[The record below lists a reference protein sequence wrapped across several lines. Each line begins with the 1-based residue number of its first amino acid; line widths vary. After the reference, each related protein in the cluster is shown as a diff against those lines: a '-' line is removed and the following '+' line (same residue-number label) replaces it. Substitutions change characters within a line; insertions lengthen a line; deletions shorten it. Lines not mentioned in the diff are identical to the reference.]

1 MKLKTLLITAALLT
15 AVFTVPANALE
26 YTVDG
31 ASGGIFGAPTSD
43 ETVYVETSNTANV
56 DKSKN
61 VALIPPSFGTPTSN
75 LLESGEPLTPN
86 LIRDTGTVTE
96 IRSSSTSTYSSTGG
110 TIQIASNTTVSESP
124 NADYTAYT
132 AVTSDLYYSRG
143 YLGTLEIPTQ
153 GLNVKVYQGTDETQ
167 LAKGAGHFTNTSVW
181 DGNVAVAGHNRGVN
195 CYFGNIHTLDNGDRI
210 ILTTKL
216 GTRIYAV
223 TGVYKVDETDRSML
237 SATAENCITLFTCV
251 RNERAFRWC
260 VRAEEIK

>member
-61 VALIPPSFGTPTSN
+61 AALIPPGFGTPTSN

-96 IRSSSTSTYSSTGG
+96 IIGSSTSSYSSTGG
-110 TIQIASNTTVSESP
+110 TVQIASNATVSESE
-124 NADYTAYT
+124 NASYT
-132 AVTSDLYYSRG
+132 AVTSDLYYSGG
-143 YLGTLEIPTQ
+143 YLGTLEIPAQ
-153 GLNVKVYQGTDETQ
+153 GLNVKIYQGTDESQ
-167 LAKGAGHFTNTSVW
+167 LAKGAGHFTNTSIW

-216 GTRIYAV
+216 GTRTYAV
-223 TGVYKVDETDRSML
+223 TGVFKVEETDRSML
-237 SATAENCITLFTCV
+237 SAVAENCITLFTCV